1 METLFFVVYTYHL
14 MVFRAVLQGLALELH
29 LENFENSLKI

>member
-14 MVFRAVLQGLALELH
+14 MMFRAVLQVLALELH
-29 LENFENSLKI
+29 LEKFENSLKI